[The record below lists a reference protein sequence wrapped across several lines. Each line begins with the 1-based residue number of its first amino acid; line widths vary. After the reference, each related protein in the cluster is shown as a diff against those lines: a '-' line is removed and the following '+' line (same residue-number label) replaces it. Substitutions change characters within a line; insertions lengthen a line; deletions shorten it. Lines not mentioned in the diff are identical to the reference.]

1 MHRRRP
7 SPSGLTIE
15 ELDSSELVALLSR
28 AEEAPSN
35 ICPNEAFSMSVNLSK
50 TFMALSFVV
59 TCLFAFS
66 FGCVARIS
74 ILASH
79 GHLQSTYHTPSPSGN
94 MLSTEDAR
102 VRELPVKKLPAPT
115 ILPGKEVPYTTY
127 TSKHFQMPG
136 SSTSNTLH
144 IDRTAAI
151 PSIMKDQITAATE
164 KFNSSI
170 FGQHAPNKN
179 EQVHNSDDSGEHL
192 PAGQHLLVDFK
203 DVDSE
208 FLNSEERLAQAM
220 IELTNESKLT
230 LLSYH
235 CHSLVPIGVSCAG
248 VLLESHVA
256 FHTWPLEG
264 VITMDLFTCGGGL
277 LIPLVPLVE
286 RLFGVP
292 RVPEI
297 DEDAKDILK
306 PTMLWSHKWRGFRH
320 GYDPTAEDEEV
331 DNHQYQCLDRWVLGK
346 LDLDIKQP
354 VVSTKTKFQ
363 AYDVYEV
370 MHPQKRDIAS
380 YQKSLGQD
388 DSYEA
393 RNPDLFAPDRILFLD
408 GVTQSTRNGD
418 ASYHESIV
426 HPALIAHDSP
436 ERVAIIG
443 GGEGATMREVLKHN
457 TVTKVVMIEID
468 DEIVGLSKQYLPEW
482 SDCSNIEGS
491 AKWCFDDER
500 AEPRYE
506 DAMAY
511 FINSFNN
518 ADKKEEKYDVIIMDA
533 LDPNDGVEFATYLY
547 TDDAYIQS
555 LYNGL
560 TESGI
565 LVVQV
570 GEVPVSGSPPDEIGA
585 FKNRAMM
592 LKQLEQ
598 VGFKSIH
605 LYEEGHSGFMAPW
618 ATLVAFKDE
627 DTRSNWYRNSA
638 EVDIQIKRRIRKAT
652 SRTPLLRNFDGST
665 MMNYQITPKV
675 FETLYCEQQVAPV
688 ECHSRNFESR
698 SEVYN
703 PVVERSSYSRQSRQH
718 NFFGNAVNKL
728 AHRSYADADN
738 KTFPNQVPSVYGP
751 EKWIDEA
758 LLFFK
763 TGHSLASN

>member
-1 MHRRRP
+1 MAI
-7 SPSGLTIE
+7 SFVITS
-15 ELDSSELVALLSR
+15 LVA
-28 AEEAPSN
+28 
-35 ICPNEAFSMSVNLSK
+35 FSL
-50 TFMALSFVV
+50 
-59 TCLFAFS
+59 
-66 FGCVARIS
+66 GCAARIS
-74 ILASH
+74 ILASYEQ
-79 GHLQSTYHTPSPSGN
+79 LQSTYQNTRPESKS
-94 MLSTEDAR
+94 
-102 VRELPVKKLPAPT
+102 VKTLPAPT

-127 TSKHFQMPG
+127 TSKHYQMPG

-144 IDRTAAI
+144 IDRSSAI
-151 PSIMKDQITAATE
+151 PSIVEDQGTDAE
-164 KFNSSI
+164 ENFNSSL
-170 FGQHAPNKN
+170 FGQYAPNMN
-179 EQVHNSDDSGEHL
+179 EHVHNSDDSGEHL

-277 LIPLVPLVE
+277 LIPLLPLVKK
-286 RLFGVP
+286 LFGVP

-297 DEDAKDILK
+297 DEDPKDIPE

-320 GYDPTAEDEEV
+320 GYDPNEEDEEG
-331 DNHQYQCLDRWVLGK
+331 DNHQYQCLDRWVLSK

-363 AYDVYEV
+363 AYDVYEL
-370 MHPQKRDIAS
+370 MDPQKRDIVS

-393 RNPDLFAPDRILFLD
+393 RHSDLFAPNRILFLD
-408 GVTQSTRNGD
+408 GVEQSSRYGD

-426 HPALIAHDSP
+426 HPAMFAHESP

-443 GGEGATMREVLKHN
+443 GGEGATMREVLKHS
-457 TVTKVVMIEID
+457 TVKKVVMIEID
-468 DEIVGLSKQYLPEW
+468 DEIVGLSKQFLPEW

-491 AKWCFDDER
+491 AKWCFDDKR
-500 AEPRYE
+500 ADPRYE

-511 FINSFNN
+511 FINNFYN

-570 GEVPVSGSPPDEIGA
+570 GEVPLSRSPPDEIGA
-585 FKNRAMM
+585 FKNRALM

-627 DTRSNWYRNSA
+627 NTRNNWYRNSA
-638 EVDIQIKRRIRKAT
+638 EVDIQIKRRIRKST

-665 MMNYQITPKV
+665 MTNYQITPKV
-675 FETLYCEQQVAPV
+675 FETLYCKKEIAPV
-688 ECHSRNFESR
+688 ECRNR
-698 SEVYN
+698 NVGNRNEVYN
-703 PVVERSSYSRQSRQH
+703 PVVERSSRARQTRQH

-728 AHRSYADADN
+728 ARRSYGDADN

-758 LLFFK
+758 PLFFR
-763 TGHSLASN
+763 TGQSLAINGAMLSKCE